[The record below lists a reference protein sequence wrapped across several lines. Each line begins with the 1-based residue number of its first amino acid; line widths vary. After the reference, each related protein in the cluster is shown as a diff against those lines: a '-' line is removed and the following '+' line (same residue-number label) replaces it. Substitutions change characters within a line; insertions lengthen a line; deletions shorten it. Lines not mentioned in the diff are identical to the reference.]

1 MEILIKNIMQVFQV
15 KEDTA
20 REFANIL
27 SQIVKISDKAY
38 ERGLENNNNE

>member
-1 MEILIKNIMQVFQV
+1 MENLVRNIMQIFQV

-20 REFANIL
+20 KELVNIL

-38 ERGLENNNNE
+38 ERGLEKQ